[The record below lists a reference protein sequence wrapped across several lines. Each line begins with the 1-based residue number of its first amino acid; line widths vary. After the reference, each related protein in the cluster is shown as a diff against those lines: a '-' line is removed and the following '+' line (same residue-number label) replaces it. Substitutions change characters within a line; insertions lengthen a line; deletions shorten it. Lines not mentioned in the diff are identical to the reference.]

1 MLVQMKIIDRYFD
14 GDNFVFIYENESGE
28 HKFSILVAKAEQYAS
43 ERGELTD
50 TVDYFDHNREHRE
63 YEIEISVYDWF
74 FFLTCKDLKQLIES
88 LTPVL
93 LIPCVRQRF

>member
-1 MLVQMKIIDRYFD
+1 MKIIDRYYD

-28 HKFSILVAKAEQYAS
+28 HKYSISESKLEQYAR
-43 ERGELTD
+43 ERGELTT

-74 FFLTCKDLKQLIES
+74 QYVTTHDLKKLIES
-88 LTPVL
+88 
-93 LIPCVRQRF
+93 Q